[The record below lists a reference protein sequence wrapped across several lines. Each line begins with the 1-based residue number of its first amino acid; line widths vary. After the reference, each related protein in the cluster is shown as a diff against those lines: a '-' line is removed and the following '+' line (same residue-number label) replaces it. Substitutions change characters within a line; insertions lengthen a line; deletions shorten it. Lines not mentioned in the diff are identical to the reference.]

1 MIAMILQMIGMQRNK
16 SNSSNAVRS
25 ETTDTKT
32 KDGKSKKKTII
43 YVAGGICVVIVVGGV
58 ITYVAFKSGLF
69 GKMGGMM
76 SKITDPLG
84 LFGQSGMLANGGGGL
99 GGLGSLGLGGL
110 GGLKMPKLS
119 NLGGSKGLKLG
130 GVWKGLPSKSVK
142 TTFKQP
148 NLFKKAPKL
157 SIKKNPMKFKP
168 SNPFSSG
175 GKKKKKFK
183 LF

>member
-1 MIAMILQMIGMQRNK
+1 MLLDLKLLILKRRMVNQ
-16 SNSSNAVRS
+16 
-25 ETTDTKT
+25 
-32 KDGKSKKKTII
+32 
-43 YVAGGICVVIVVGGV
+43 
-58 ITYVAFKSGLF
+58 
-69 GKMGGMM
+69 
-76 SKITDPLG
+76 
-84 LFGQSGMLANGGGGL
+84 
-99 GGLGSLGLGGL
+99 
-110 GGLKMPKLS
+110 